1 MTLGD
6 WGDLIVQ
13 LGQSLGIVMILFILS
28 KKR

>member
-13 LGQSLGIVMILFILS
+13 FGQSLGIVIILFIVS
-28 KKR
+28 KRR